1 MATSGSG
8 TGTPITPIPPAG
20 VGGGGTGTAVVI
32 GCATGTPTVIDQ
44 CLCRHC
50 QPEAAYT
57 SLESWRMAMQCI
69 EPWQFWGWD
78 NDDLRKFRAK
88 TCQDIA
94 LERTGRGFVGRSD
107 IRTAL
112 LQAENEFLANLKY
125 PVVPTWFQEQLH
137 PNKLLQA
144 RHKYVTKLGAPV
156 RTVLGTAQRE
166 SQSVT
171 FLNYDPED
179 GDVITFSASQANAKW
194 PDTFTLSIARPA
206 DLTDAS
212 EVALYIFT
220 DDRYEQKSNH
230 ARWRIEPIDVT
241 LTNAAIIITGRSWL
255 LAKPELYNVW
265 QSHST
270 PISAFGNFSLDPS
283 YMPNYVERLEVARL
297 TVNQCDAGLIRTEST
312 CTCSGCTC
320 EFDENG
326 VPTHCHTCTEIDLC
340 IENARFGLIR
350 PLYPQLNLW
359 NLSSDSLLCQGDP
372 KSVCIHY
379 QAGDCSRDWTQDIAI
394 LATTYLHNICDC
406 TFPCLTRWW
415 EDKAQG
421 ENKQNTF
428 ESLNNPFGT
437 LAGQVATWKTIE
449 RHKWPSVTS
458 W

>member
-8 TGTPITPIPPAG
+8 TGTPIIPIPPAG

-32 GCATGTPTVIDQ
+32 GCATGTPTVTDQ

-57 SLESWRMAMQCI
+57 SLEAWRIAMQCI

-88 TCQDIA
+88 TCQEIA
-94 LERTGRGFVGRSD
+94 LERTGRGFVGRQD
-107 IRTAL
+107 VRTAL
-112 LQAENEFLANLKY
+112 LQAETELLKNLGY
-125 PVVPTWFQEQLH
+125 APVPMWFQEQL
-137 PNKLLQA
+137 PPDRLLQT
-144 RHKYVTKLGAPV
+144 RHKYVMKVGAPV

-166 SQSVT
+166 AQAVT
-171 FLNYDPED
+171 FLNYDAED
-179 GDVITFSASQANAKW
+179 GDVITFSSGQGAAKW
-194 PDTFTLSIARPA
+194 PDTFTLSLARPS

-212 EVALYIFT
+212 EVALYIYP
-220 DDRYEQKSNH
+220 DDRTEQKTNH

-255 LAKPELYNVW
+255 LAKPALYNVW
-265 QSHST
+265 QPHNST
-270 PISAFGNFSLDPS
+270 ISAYANFSLDPS

-297 TVNQCDAGLIRTEST
+297 TVNRCDAGLMRIPSLCE
-312 CTCSGCTC
+312 CSGCTC
-320 EFDENG
+320 EFDEDG
-326 VPTHCHTCTEIDLC
+326 VPTHCHTCEPIDLC
-340 IENARFGLIR
+340 IENARHGHIR
-350 PLYPQLNLW
+350 PLYPQLMW
-359 NLSSDSLLCQGDP
+359 SSTLPCPEDDP
-372 KSVCIHY
+372 TAVCIHY
-379 QAGDCSRDWTQDIAI
+379 QAGDCTRDWTQDIAI
-394 LATTYLHNICDC
+394 LATTYLHNICEC

-437 LAGQVATWKTIE
+437 LAGQVATWRTIE
-449 RHKWPSVTS
+449 RHKWRSVTS